1 MTTPAPEA
9 IPIILRASF
18 GTNSWDLSLPL
29 DINISAIIRKLIRS
43 NLGFEEQ
50 DSTGARIPY
59 RLHWQEGNRYLLE
72 GETLRTAQVAARHTL
87 TMSAE
92 ARAGAVDAWP
102 RPSAGVRP

>member
-18 GTNSWDLSLPL
+18 GRNSWDLSLPL

-50 DSTGARIPY
+50 DSTGTRIPY
-59 RLHWQEGNRYLLE
+59 RLHWHEGNRYLLE
-72 GETLRTAQVAARHTL
+72 GETLRTAQVAAHHTL

-92 ARAGAVDAWP
+92 ARAGVIDARP
-102 RPSAGVRP
+102 RASAGVRP